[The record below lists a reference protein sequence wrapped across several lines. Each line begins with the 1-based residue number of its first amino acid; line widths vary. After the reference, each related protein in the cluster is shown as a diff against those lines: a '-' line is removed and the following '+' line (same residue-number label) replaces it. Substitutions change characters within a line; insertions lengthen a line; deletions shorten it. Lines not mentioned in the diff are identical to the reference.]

1 MASDS
6 LCMIGETKYD
16 SNSIRTGYVYYS
28 NINHLN
34 RTLSVSAS
42 IDKSRR
48 TPDYNKDFFRTGIDF
63 AFEILNVNRVEAEVL
78 ECNLP
83 AQKLEIEFLGFKV
96 EGVKRDAV
104 YKSGKYYNSLVLGML
119 RSEWDR
125 QNCNT
130 NFDHEIATRMVNE
143 SRKKRGV

>member
-1 MASDS
+1 
-6 LCMIGETKYD
+6 MIGETKEDYVV
-16 SNSIRTGYVYYS
+16 NRTGYVYYS

-42 IDKSRR
+42 IAKSYRD
-48 TPDYNKDFFRTGIDF
+48 PDFNKDFFRAGIDF
-63 AFEILNVNRVEAEVL
+63 AFEILNVHRVEAEVL

-125 QNCNT
+125 QDCNI
-130 NFDHEIATRMVNE
+130 NFNHSTAKKMVDG
-143 SRKKRGV
+143 SRKMRGV